1 MTQTPESNSEIYCLI
16 FCINDTNLFTNYFS
30 VFGGL
35 HIHRVIREMSLKND
49 VTGGVALKPA
59 TQRPRVVNEDVN
71 QFLTQT
77 NRKNLA
83 HLWHVRFV

>member
-49 VTGGVALKPA
+49 V
-59 TQRPRVVNEDVN
+59 N